1 MLKHEHHDDLT
12 KYSFA
17 SIPTLFLPVLAY
29 YDIQGC
35 LSLTPET
42 VFGGY
47 ENRHITVQ
55 RTSLSVCYL
64 ATENFPKHQS
74 YAIIINVSYMDPCIW
89 IFGFAPSVSLRH
101 AACERQWNWLQ
112 LHVYIHPI
120 LSIVVVVL
128 LNNMQKPDDLTA
140 ATINNKILRGL

>member
-1 MLKHEHHDDLT
+1 MLKREHQDDLT
-12 KYSFA
+12 KHSFA
-17 SIPTLFLPVLAY
+17 SIRALFLPVLAY

-35 LSLTPET
+35 LSLTSET

-47 ENRHITVQ
+47 KNRHKTVQ
-55 RTSLSVCYL
+55 RTSLSVCYVV
-64 ATENFPKHQS
+64 TENFPKHQS
-74 YAIIINVSYMDPCIW
+74 YAITIKVSYMDPYIW
-89 IFGFAPSVSLRH
+89 IFAFAPSVSLRH

-128 LNNMQKPDDLTA
+128 LDSMQKPDDLTA
-140 ATINNKILRGL
+140 AAINNKILRGL